1 MHSKKTLDKR
11 IDNNNIR
18 GMKNILNYLLGL
30 ILIGSLI
37 LPASNAYSGNK
48 DRSGQAGA
56 SELLINPWARSSG
69 WGGVN
74 TASVRGLEAMF
85 NNIAGMAFTQRSEL
99 IFSHTQ
105 WLKGSDINIMS
116 FGFAQR
122 IGEAGVLGLSIMS
135 MKFGEIEITTY
146 DHPDPSE
153 GSIGTFSPSLM
164 NINLAYAKV
173 FSNSIYGGL
182 NIKIITESISDV
194 SAQGIAIDAGI
205 QYVTGATENIKF
217 GIALKNI
224 GPTMKFSGDGMS
236 FRGIVPAH
244 NNDNDQF
251 TVEQRSA
258 DFELPALLNIGAAYD
273 FNINENHR
281 VTLAANFTSNSFT
294 KDQYILGAE
303 YSLKSYL
310 MIRGAYTFEEGITSS
325 SERTTVFTGPSAGLT
340 VQVPLNKEKGTNF
353 SLDYS
358 FRATSPFNGTH
369 SIGARITL

>member
-1 MHSKKTLDKR
+1 
-11 IDNNNIR
+11 
-18 GMKNILNYLLGL
+18 MKNIFNYLIAVIFVTLL
-30 ILIGSLI
+30 IF
-37 LPASNAYSGNK
+37 PANNVLSGNK

-74 TASVRGLEAMF
+74 TASVRGLEAMYG
-85 NNIAGMAFTQRSEL
+85 NIAGLAFTTGSEI
-99 IFSHTQ
+99 IFANTQ
-105 WLKGSDINIMS
+105 WLKGSGINIMS
-116 FGFAQR
+116 FGFSQR
-122 IGEAGVLGLSIMS
+122 LGESSVVGISIMS
-135 MKFGEIEITTY
+135 MKFGDIEVTTY

-153 GSIGTFSPSLM
+153 GSIGTYSPNLM
-164 NINLAYAKV
+164 NINIAYAKT
-173 FSNSIYGGL
+173 FSNSIYGGI
-182 NIKIITESISDV
+182 NIKIISESISDV

-205 QYVTGATENIKF
+205 QYVTGSTENIKF

-224 GPTMKFSGDGMS
+224 GPTLKFSGDGMS
-236 FRGIVPAH
+236 FRGIIPAH

-273 FNINENHR
+273 FNINESHR
-281 VTLAANFTSNSFT
+281 ITLAGNFTSNSFT
-294 KDQYILGAE
+294 KDQFIFGLE
-303 YSLKSYL
+303 YALKSYL
-310 MIRGAYTFEEGITSS
+310 MLRGAYTYEEGLTNSD
-325 SERTTVFTGPSAGLT
+325 ERTTVFTGPSAGMT

-369 SIGARITL
+369 SIGARISL